1 MSWQG
6 AGGLLPAFDKYDEA
20 ACPEST
26 RQAKKCEQPGDKGRP
41 RRSGR

>member
-6 AGGLLPAFDKYDEA
+6 AGGLLPAFDKYDVT

-26 RQAKKCEQPGDKGRP
+26 RLAKKCERPGNKDRLRRPGR
-41 RRSGR
+41 